1 MVQGR
6 KQVVLGNETYV
17 YDRARYLAVSMELP
31 VMGNVLEATPEVPYL
46 CMTLRVDPRELAAL
60 IVETGRPVP
69 PDDHD
74 GRALYLSLL
83 QAPLLDGLVR
93 LVRLLDTPEDVPVL
107 APLVLREIDY
117 RLLQSEQ
124 FGRLAQMAIGDGR
137 LRRVSGAIAWIK
149 DHFAEPLQIKALA
162 TRVHMSPSAL
172 HHHFKAATAMSPIS
186 TRSSCGCRRLA
197 VFCYRLRRARRRSP
211 TRWGTR
217 VHRSSAANTPG
228 SLASHRVETRN
239 ACAMPWL
246 V

>member
-1 MVQGR
+1 
-6 KQVVLGNETYV
+6 
-17 YDRARYLAVSMELP
+17 
-31 VMGNVLEATPEVPYL
+31 
-46 CMTLRVDPRELAAL
+46 
-60 IVETGRPVP
+60 
-69 PDDHD
+69 
-74 GRALYLSLL
+74 
-83 QAPLLDGLVR
+83 
-93 LVRLLDTPEDVPVL
+93 VRLLDTPEDVSVL

-137 LRRVSGAIAWIK
+137 LRRVSGAITWIK
-149 DHFAEPLQIKALA
+149 DHFTEPLQIEALA
-162 TRVHMSPSAL
+162 KRVHMSPSAL